1 MQLNLSDEEARTLW
15 ELLRDYLPRLRMEV
29 ARTEARDFRHEMIK
43 RQDVCERIVAALE
56 PRADDTPGLPANER
70 L

>member
-1 MQLNLSDEEARTLW
+1 MQLNLNDEEARTLG

-29 ARTEARDFRHEMIK
+29 ARTEAKDFRHELLK
-43 RQDVCERIVAALE
+43 RQDLCERIVAALE
-56 PRADDTPGLPANER
+56 PRADDTPGLSASER